1 MKKSIFIF
9 FSLIQFCLPTHAVLK
24 EKDIDNTLSVL
35 RTELT
40 TFHSELER
48 QSGFMR
54 EQQEAIRK
62 NLFGVLNRSN
72 QNSLMLYSQKSGYIF
87 DLTYA
92 CHEAT
97 EQYQEFQRNVMP
109 FRTYLEKANADIARY
124 DSLIVNLSNMP
135 TMALS
140 ERAKTDRSV
149 CLTLAVNIRETL
161 KDNRDQ
167 LNDYIGYYKTTEQQ
181 LKNLNDYAQK
191 RYLDIQTSI
200 FNNRGDHFLNI
211 LRNLGGNL
219 RDTRQAIAEKYQSY
233 NKVKSDWDARVM
245 IFLFAALLIYSL
257 ISFAVTFV
265 AVRVFLPKRFQTES
279 FMAKRTCIIMAASVV
294 ILALILGV
302 IRATVEQNFLIM
314 ASKLLVQYTWLL
326 GVILISLLLR
336 LDGSQIKSAFKIY
349 APLIFMGLLI
359 IVFRIV
365 LIPNDLVN
373 LILPPSLLIC
383 MFWQWWVIRK
393 YNRNIPRSDVFY
405 TYISL
410 FVFAAS
416 VGCSWLG
423 YTLASV
429 QLLILWIMLLT
440 CILTLTCI
448 SGWLKSYALR
458 KNIEVKPITST
469 WFFRFLTTVMLPVL
483 AVFSV
488 LFSFYWAADVFNLS
502 EVTNH
507 IFNQKFIESKNIT
520 ISISSIALVVSLF
533 FLFKYINQTLQS
545 LLRLYFE
552 KSDISTAGTRSLMTK
567 NIVQI
572 VVWGAWLLIS
582 LGIMKVNNTWLVVVS
597 GGLSTGIGFALKDII
612 ENIYYGIS
620 LMAGRIKI
628 GDWIICDGI
637 RGKVTSINY
646 TSTLLEA
653 TDGSV
658 IAFTNSQLFT
668 KNCKNL
674 TKNHGY
680 ELVLLDVGVAYGTNI
695 AECRQKLV
703 DAIKELH
710 ITDPM
715 KAPDVMVKEFGDNSV
730 NLKISVWLPV
740 ISQALDRGRV
750 LECVYN
756 TLAENNIEIPFPQ
769 RDIHLISNKND

>member
-1 MKKSIFIF
+1 MKKSIFILF
-9 FSLIQFCLPTHAVLK
+9 LLLKFCLPSHAVLK

-40 TFHSELER
+40 KFHSELER
-48 QSGFMR
+48 QSGFMKE
-54 EQQEAIRK
+54 EQTAIRK

-72 QNSLMLYSQKSGYIF
+72 QNSLMLYSQKTGYIF

-109 FRTYLEKANADIARY
+109 FRVFVEQANNDIARY

-140 ERAKTDRSV
+140 DRAKIDRNV
-149 CLTLAVNIRETL
+149 CLTLAMNIRQTL

-167 LNDYIGYYKTTEQQ
+167 LNDYIGYYKNTEQQ
-181 LKNLNDYAQK
+181 LKNLNDYANK

-200 FNNRGDHFLNI
+200 FKNRGENYFSV
-211 LRNLGGNL
+211 LRNLSGNV
-219 RDTRQAIAEKYQSY
+219 RDTRQAIIEKYQSY
-233 NKVKSDWDARVM
+233 NKVRSDWDVR
-245 IFLFAALLIYSL
+245 IILFLFVGLLIYSL
-257 ISFAVTFV
+257 ISFAVTFL
-265 AVRVFLPKRFQTES
+265 AVRVLLPKRFQTES
-279 FMAKRTCIIMAASVV
+279 FMAKRTCIIMAAAVV
-294 ILALILGV
+294 LLAIILGI
-302 IRATVEQNFLIM
+302 IRAVTDQNFLIM

-336 LDGSQIKSAFKIY
+336 LDGSQIKSAFRIY

-365 LIPNDLVN
+365 LIPNDFVN
-373 LILPPSLLIC
+373 LILPLLLLVC
-383 MFWQWWVIRK
+383 MLWQWRVIRK

-458 KNIEVKPITST
+458 KNIETKPITST

-483 AVFSV
+483 GVFSV

-502 EVTNH
+502 EATRH
-507 IFNQKFIESKNIT
+507 FFNQKFIESKNIV
-520 ISISSIALVVSLF
+520 ISVRSIALVVSLF

-572 VVWGAWLLIS
+572 AVWGAWLLIS
-582 LGIMKVNNTWLVVVS
+582 LSIMKVNNTWLVVVS

-628 GDWIICDGI
+628 GDWIVCDGI
-637 RGKVTSINY
+637 RGKVSAINY
-646 TSTLLEA
+646 TSTMLEA

-680 ELVLLDVGVAYGTNI
+680 ELVVLEVGVAYGTNI
-695 AECRQKLV
+695 AECRRLLV
-703 DAIKELH
+703 EAIKELH
-710 ITDPM
+710 ITDP
-715 KAPDVMVKEFGDNSV
+715 KKEPKITVKSFEDSSV
-730 NLKISVWLPV
+730 NLKIFVWLPV
-740 ISQALDRGRV
+740 ISQATDTGRV
-750 LECVYN
+750 LETVYE
-756 TLAENNIEIPFPQ
+756 TLTENNIQIPFPQ
-769 RDIHLISNKND
+769 RDIHLISN

>member
-1 MKKSIFIF
+1 MKKSIFILF
-9 FSLIQFCLPTHAVLK
+9 LLLKFCLPSHSVLK

-40 TFHSELER
+40 KFHSELER
-48 QSGFMR
+48 QSGFMKE
-54 EQQEAIRK
+54 EQTAIRK

-72 QNSLMLYSQKSGYIF
+72 QNSLMLYSQKTGYIF

-109 FRTYLEKANADIARY
+109 FRVFVEQANNDIARY

-140 ERAKTDRSV
+140 DRAKIDRNV
-149 CLTLAVNIRETL
+149 CLTLAMNIRQTL

-167 LNDYIGYYKTTEQQ
+167 LNDYIGYYKNTEQQ
-181 LKNLNDYAQK
+181 LKNLNDYANK

-200 FNNRGDHFLNI
+200 FKNRGENYFSV
-211 LRNLGGNL
+211 LRNLSGNV
-219 RDTRQAIAEKYQSY
+219 RDTRQAIIEKYQSY
-233 NKVKSDWDARVM
+233 NKVRSDWDVR
-245 IFLFAALLIYSL
+245 IILFLFVGLLIYSL
-257 ISFAVTFV
+257 ISFAVTFL
-265 AVRVFLPKRFQTES
+265 AVRVLLPKRFQTES
-279 FMAKRTCIIMAASVV
+279 FMAKRTCIIMAAAVV
-294 ILALILGV
+294 LLAIILGI
-302 IRATVEQNFLIM
+302 IRAVTDQNFLIM

-336 LDGSQIKSAFKIY
+336 LDGSQIKSAFRIY

-365 LIPNDLVN
+365 LIPNDFVN
-373 LILPPSLLIC
+373 LILPLLLLVC
-383 MFWQWWVIRK
+383 MLWQWRVIRK

-458 KNIEVKPITST
+458 KNIETKPITST

-483 AVFSV
+483 GVFSV

-502 EVTNH
+502 EATRH
-507 IFNQKFIESKNIT
+507 FFNQKFIESKNIV
-520 ISISSIALVVSLF
+520 ISVRSIALVVSLF

-572 VVWGAWLLIS
+572 AVWGAWLLIS
-582 LGIMKVNNTWLVVVS
+582 LSIMKVNNTWLVVVS
-597 GGLSTGIGFALKDII
+597 GGLSTGIGFALKDLI

-628 GDWIICDGI
+628 GDWIVCDGI
-637 RGKVTSINY
+637 RGKVSAINY
-646 TSTLLEA
+646 TSTMLEA

-680 ELVLLDVGVAYGTNI
+680 ELVVLEVGVAYGTNI
-695 AECRQKLV
+695 AECRRLLV
-703 DAIKELH
+703 EAIKELH
-710 ITDPM
+710 ITDP
-715 KAPDVMVKEFGDNSV
+715 KKEPKITVKSFEDSSV
-730 NLKISVWLPV
+730 NLKIFVWLPV
-740 ISQALDRGRV
+740 ISQATDTGHV
-750 LECVYN
+750 LETVYE
-756 TLAENNIEIPFPQ
+756 TLTENNIQIPFPQ
-769 RDIHLISNKND
+769 RDIHLISN